1 MLRTSLLEAGAI
13 SEVLSDSN
21 EIRTHNQLVRKRTL
35 NHLAKL
41 VYRLAK
47 RIAATNVKGAY
58 GKK

>member
-1 MLRTSLLEAGAI
+1 MLRTSLLKAGVI
-13 SEVLSDSN
+13 SEVISDSN

-35 NHLAKL
+35 KHLAKL

-47 RIAATNVKGAY
+47 RMADTNVKGAY